1 MTAHNRS
8 IGFGLNDRACA
19 VTDRAYS
26 HLDVLRTTIRFV
38 SGLVYARPCRRLI
51 RRNR

>member
-19 VTDRAYS
+19 VIDRAYRAS
-26 HLDVLRTTIRFV
+26 NASIWRQLPQIP
-38 SGLVYARPCRRLI
+38 GLSP
-51 RRNR
+51 